1 MKWIKDNIIIILLI
15 AITILSV
22 SLYKLN
28 KEVQFTSVKNL
39 KYHFYF
45 IGQNSVD
52 PFWNEIKKG
61 AEDAAKDYNVAVEF
75 KFPKFTNKQEELQYL
90 DIATTSN
97 VDGIVTHGYND
108 EEFTNLINTAYSK
121 EIPVVT
127 IDNDSENSDRKSFI
141 GANSYM
147 LGLEAGKLMARATG
161 GKANIAIIINNDYD
175 STSHNLKING
185 FLSAIKGYPDIKLE
199 NVYSSKMG
207 ILSAEEIT
215 QSIITDNKNI
225 DAIYTTTSVDTLG
238 SAQLIVDFNKA
249 GDIKLIGY
257 GDTDE
262 ILRYIDKNIVYGTV
276 VSDGYKMGYESIKA
290 LSEIKE
296 NKVVS
301 SKIDTGLKVITKDNL
316 YRINDNKKRHQI
328 EG

>member
-1 MKWIKDNIIIILLI
+1 MKFIKDNIIIILLI
-15 AITILSV
+15 PIIILSV
-22 SLYKLN
+22 FLYKIN
-28 KEVQFTSVKNL
+28 KEVQVTSIKNL

-61 AEDAAKDYNVAVEF
+61 AEDAARDYNVAVEF
-75 KFPKFTNKQEELQYL
+75 KFPKFTSKEEELKYL

-97 VDGIVTHGYND
+97 VDGIITHGYND
-108 EEFTNLINTAYSK
+108 EEFKNLINTAYNK
-121 EIPVVT
+121 KIPVVT

-147 LGLEAGKLMARATG
+147 LGLEAGKLMARATN

-185 FLSAIKGYPDIKLE
+185 FLSAIKGYSNMKLE

-207 ILSAEEIT
+207 TLSAEEIT
-215 QSIITDNKNI
+215 QSIITGNKNI

-238 SAQLIVDFNKA
+238 SAQLIVDFNKTE
-249 GDIKLIGY
+249 DIKLVGY

-262 ILRYIDKNIVYGTV
+262 ILRYIDKGIIYGSV
-276 VSDGYKMGYESIKA
+276 VSDGYKMGYESVRA
-290 LSEIKE
+290 LSEVKE
-296 NKVVS
+296 NKAVS
-301 SKIDTGLKVITKDNL
+301 SKIDTGLKIITKDNL
-316 YRINDNKKRHQI
+316 YRINEDKKDAK
-328 EG
+328 